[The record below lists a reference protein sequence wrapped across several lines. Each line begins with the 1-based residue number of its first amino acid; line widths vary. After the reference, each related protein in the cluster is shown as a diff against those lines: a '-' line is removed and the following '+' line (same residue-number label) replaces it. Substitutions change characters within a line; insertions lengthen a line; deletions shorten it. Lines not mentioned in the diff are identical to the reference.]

1 MSSTSSES
9 GREAGREKDLAL
21 EDREDGKTR
30 SLGPGS
36 CEESREVDK
45 ENQTGEKTQVGF
57 RNDLTLINSLQLP

>member
-9 GREAGREKDLAL
+9 GREAGRGKELAL

-30 SLGPGS
+30 SLDPGS

-45 ENQTGEKTQVGF
+45 ENQSGEKTQVGF
-57 RNDLTLINSLQLP
+57 RNDLTFN

>member
-9 GREAGREKDLAL
+9 GREAGRGKELALEL

-57 RNDLTLINSLQLP
+57 RNDLTFN